1 MRITMNL
8 IKFDNMKPEPGLPI
22 RLNGEKVGTII
33 RETEEGIFECELDDK
48 TAVSIFNRNDN
59 VIWVLEGRNDKV
71 RL

>member
-8 IKFDNMKPEPGLPI
+8 IKFNNAELKPGLPI

>member
-1 MRITMNL
+1 MRIIMNL
-8 IKFDNMKPEPGLPI
+8 IKFDNMKPKPGLPI

-33 RETEEGIFECELDDK
+33 RETEDGIFECELDDK
-48 TAVSIFNRNDN
+48 AAVSIFNRNDN

>member
-1 MRITMNL
+1 MNL
-8 IKFDNMKPEPGLPI
+8 IKFDNMKPKPGLPI

>member
-22 RLNGEKVGTII
+22 RLNDEKVGTII
-33 RETEEGIFECELDDK
+33 RETEDDIFECELDDK
-48 TAVSIFNRNDN
+48 AAVSIFNRNDN

>member
-33 RETEEGIFECELDDK
+33 RETEEGIFVCELDDK

>member
-22 RLNGEKVGTII
+22 RLNGERSGQSSEKPK
-33 RETEEGIFECELDDK
+33 RGIFECELDDK

>member
-22 RLNGEKVGTII
+22 RLNGGKVGTII